1 MKTDGTS
8 TVVSSLPVGY
18 SMDYIIDSGNAT
30 SYTPDSEI
38 SVSGITN
45 KIQFRLY
52 NETSGVVLIDRETI
66 AVVSD
71 GKKGLDGINGEDGKD
86 GLSITWKGDLS
97 SAPSNPEKNWA
108 YRNTSN
114 GIVYIYN
121 GSAWELMVA
130 DGQDGTDG
138 TDGTDGLS
146 VFVTYH
152 DSEDEPSRPTG
163 SGTSGGWH
171 TNATKDVVWISQKVA
186 SSASS
191 GTWGNPIRFK
201 GLPGKYTEL
210 RYKYAFGKP
219 ATPTGTNPAG
229 WSLSPDRED
238 ITFSYSGNFTKDG
251 DYYVSPSPTSHSST
265 YKQRVSFTTRRANQ
279 MIHIEIDVSSEQN
292 YDKGI
297 VEALDMSY
305 HMDNEHAWVGS
316 GVTNAVVD
324 IAVPASGSHF
334 VEIVY
339 TKDGSGSSNED
350 RVKFRMLDPTTC
362 WYSTAVIDGETTPSW
377 SEPVIFPTDSKTEE
391 QVYLLAKSKRDVI
404 DLPTSNEYVNEYISD
419 APEYSLSLIHI

>member
-1 MKTDGTS
+1 MGTDGKNAVIYSLQPSTNIIKRDANGNSDVSKISCRVMKTDGTS

-52 NETSGVVLIDRETI
+52 NETSGIVLVDRETI
-66 AVVSD
+66 VVVSD

-191 GTWGNPIRFK
+191 GTWGDPIRFK

-238 ITFSYSGNFTKDG
+238 ITFSYSGDFTKDG

-265 YKQRVSFTTRRANQ
+265 YKQRISFTTRRANQ
-279 MIHIEIDVSSEQN
+279 MIHIEINVSSEQN

-316 GVTNAVVD
+316 GVASAVVD
-324 IAVPASGSHF
+324 IAVPTSGSHF

-350 RVKFRMLDPTTC
+350 RVSSACSILL
-362 WYSTAVIDGETTPSW
+362 
-377 SEPVIFPTDSKTEE
+377 PVGIPP
-391 QVYLLAKSKRDVI
+391 R
-404 DLPTSNEYVNEYISD
+404 
-419 APEYSLSLIHI
+419 